1 MFWRRTPK
9 PEPVNPGQ
17 ALAKIGHQ
25 QRRAK
30 IRAVADEMRAAAGL
44 PPVEWPAL

>member
-1 MFWRRTPK
+1 MFWRRTPR

-17 ALAKIGHQ
+17 ALAKIGHV
-25 QRRAK
+25 QRRAMV
-30 IRAVADEMRAAAGL
+30 RAQADAMREAAGL